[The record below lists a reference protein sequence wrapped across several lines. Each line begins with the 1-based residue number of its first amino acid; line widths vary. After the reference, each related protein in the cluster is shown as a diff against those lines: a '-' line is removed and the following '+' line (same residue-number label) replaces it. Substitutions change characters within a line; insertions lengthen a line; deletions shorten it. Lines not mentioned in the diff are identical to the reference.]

1 MKIQC
6 EEVFKEE
13 RIKMKKGKGEY
24 RKWLCGTTKKKL
36 FIFLIFL
43 QEIQV
48 LLRLKKKKIGN
59 LLTSFNI
66 FQLLNNKFINSS
78 KLTIIISF

>member
-1 MKIQC
+1 MALWYNEKKIIY
-6 EEVFKEE
+6 FFNFSARNTSFTKA
-13 RIKMKKGKGEY
+13 RI
-24 RKWLCGTTKKKL
+24 
-36 FIFLIFL
+36 
-43 QEIQV
+43 
-48 LLRLKKKKIGN
+48 KKKITN